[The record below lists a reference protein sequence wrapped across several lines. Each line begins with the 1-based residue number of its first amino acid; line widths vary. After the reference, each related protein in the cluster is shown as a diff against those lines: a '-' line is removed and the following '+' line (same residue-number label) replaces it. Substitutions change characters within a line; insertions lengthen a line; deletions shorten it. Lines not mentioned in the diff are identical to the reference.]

1 MKLLG
6 VLAGFGMLLGL
17 PYATPPLAERYRQ
30 FLFSRFPVLLPTV
43 SELITLK
50 FRKLI
55 DDDEFYDKM
64 AKLGYSRE
72 TADEIVKAAYFYPTP
87 SDLISWTA
95 REVFEPDAIEKYGL
109 DAEFD
114 KLRLDE
120 FFKAGMTEEQVRNFW
135 RAHWQHPS
143 WTQIIEMMRRDVLK
157 DPQARDKVKAGSDE
171 WRKLR
176 EEEVDLVY
184 DWYRLVE
191 IPPYWRDRLTKISY
205 EPLTRVDV
213 RRMEDLG
220 LLTDDELMRMYL
232 DWGYDEENARRMV
245 IWTKQYV
252 ALPDLLARFR
262 NGWITLDELKEELL
276 KLGMKEEKVNEI
288 IETKVKNTLKPERT
302 QRERD
307 LTKSEIIKGVKK
319 GILDIETAKEML
331 MRLGYDEFEAEYII
345 VVNIEAESSPE
356 TPLEFRKLVENWR
369 KAMGLE
375 HKEIPKEV
383 LEAERKYLELKKRLD
398 EAIKRKERENIIAE
412 LNSKLADAEYRYFQ
426 LLRAYRLTETK

>member
-1 MKLLG
+1 
-6 VLAGFGMLLGL
+6 
-17 PYATPPLAERYRQ
+17 
-30 FLFSRFPVLLPTV
+30 
-43 SELITLK
+43 
-50 FRKLI
+50 
-55 DDDEFYDKM
+55 
-64 AKLGYSRE
+64 
-72 TADEIVKAAYFYPTP
+72 
-87 SDLISWTA
+87 
-95 REVFEPDAIEKYGL
+95 
-109 DAEFD
+109 
-114 KLRLDE
+114 
-120 FFKAGMTEEQVRNFW
+120 
-135 RAHWQHPS
+135 
-143 WTQIIEMMRRDVLK
+143 
-157 DPQARDKVKAGSDE
+157 
-171 WRKLR
+171 
-176 EEEVDLVY
+176 
-184 DWYRLVE
+184 
-191 IPPYWRDRLTKISY
+191 
-205 EPLTRVDV
+205 VDV

-220 LLTDDELMRMYL
+220 LLTDDELLRMYL

-276 KLGMKEEKVNEI
+276 KLGMKKEKVDEI
-288 IETKVKNTLKPERT
+288 IETKIKNTLKPERT

-345 VVNIEAESSPE
+345 VVNIEVESSPE